1 MTVPR
6 ALRVALLVVAW
17 FNLVSAMAGMIGL
30 TVGGGMGLPL
40 GWLDGTPFATYF
52 WPGIILGV
60 VVGGMQVLAVIAQYR
75 RYALASGLQAAAG
88 LVMMIWIFVELA
100 MLLVWSPLHGIYFAA
115 GLLQTVLAVL
125 ALGAWPR
132 PFLSRTPAVRN
143 DPRL

>member
-6 ALRVALLVVAW
+6 ALRIALLVVAG
-17 FNLVSAMAGMIGL
+17 FNLASAVAGMIGL

-40 GWLDGTPFATYF
+40 EWLDGTPFASYV
-52 WPGIILGV
+52 WPGVILGV
-60 VVGGMQVLAVIAQYR
+60 VVGGMQALAVIAQYR
-75 RYALASGLQAAAG
+75 RYALVWGLHVAAG

-100 MLLVWSPLHGIYFAA
+100 MLLVWSPLHGIYFVT

-132 PFLSRTPAVRN
+132 PFLSRTAVR
-143 DPRL
+143 P